1 MAIHKLVKQP
11 SPEWFQLRAGRP
23 TASQIE
29 KIVTP
34 GKLEYSKSATNLLN
48 HLIGERYSGYVE
60 EFSSAAME
68 EGKRREPESRAAFT
82 LTTKLK
88 TEDGGIYL
96 TDDLRMAAS
105 PDALIIG
112 GGLCEFKNPN
122 LATHIGYDRSDG
134 ILLYAD
140 YKLQTQMQLL
150 VSEQDFVWLFSY
162 HPSQADVKYKV
173 SRDEDVIGKL
183 KEHLSKFCDEL
194 EAAWNAHKKKH
205 GITEC
210 EWDKFQVAI
219 SQHPPTIQQ

>member
-1 MAIHKLVKQP
+1 MAIHKKVVQP
-11 SPEWFQLRAGRP
+11 SIEWFALRAGRP

-34 GKLEYSKSATNLLN
+34 KKLEYSASADKYICHLL
-48 HLIGERYSGYVE
+48 GERHSGYVE
-60 EFSSAAME
+60 EFSSVAME
-68 EGKRREPESRAAFT
+68 EGKRREPESRAAFS
-82 LTTKLK
+82 LSTKLK

-105 PDALIIG
+105 PDALIVG

-134 ILLYAD
+134 ALLYSD

-162 HPSQADVKYKV
+162 HPSQEDVKIKV
-173 SRDEDVIGKL
+173 VRDETVINKL
-183 KEHLSKFCDEL
+183 KEHLKTFCDEL
-194 EAAWNAHKKKH
+194 DIAWECHKKKH
-205 GITEC
+205 NILNC
-210 EWDKFQVAI
+210 EWDERFNQLKG
-219 SQHPPTIQQ
+219 